1 MVYFHINSLAHWLWP
16 VDCCLCGQMWR
27 LMRILNVN
35 TADWHFVDIF
45 FVVFCFNFKSHTI
58 HVACGRCCCCALC
71 LCVRRPVDVGVISHS
86 HLIIEEK
93 QLKKNIWMAIFSG
106 IGLDLDS
113 HCSFF
118 FVFIINMI
126 PNQNA
131 CVWCVWL
138 CARVQSVCWTANM
151 KIENGIVYR
160 EPCMTRRDA
169 YSQKK
174 GKNRGGIQFHFI
186 QKHTPST
193 HMINCYPN
201 KKMRFVFVTSR
212 AHWNNDYSPMRS
224 QCRD

>member
-1 MVYFHINSLAHWLWP
+1 MVYFHINSLTHWLWA

-27 LMRILNVN
+27 LKRILNVN
-35 TADWHFVDIF
+35 TADWHFVDIYF
-45 FVVFCFNFKSHTI
+45 FFVFCFNFKSHTI
-58 HVACGRCCCCALC
+58 HVACGRCCCALC
-71 LCVRRPVDVGVISHS
+71 LCVRRPVDVGVFSHS

-113 HCSFF
+113 HCSFY

-174 GKNRGGIQFHFI
+174 R
-186 QKHTPST
+186 QKSRRHSISLHPKTHTQHT
-193 HMINCYPN
+193 H
-201 KKMRFVFVTSR
+201 
-212 AHWNNDYSPMRS
+212 D
-224 QCRD
+224 